1 MRFVAGSMSVPTP
14 EGVERV
20 VPVESTQD
28 LLEAVLAEA
37 ADADVLVMA
46 AAVADFRPAEV
57 SDAKMKKGEKA
68 ERLEALFRGDGDL
81 RSALAVT
88 EEQAAKIAAW
98 LPEGMK

>member
-1 MRFVAGSMSVPTP
+1 NRSSGKQGAALARAALEAGATVRFVAGSMSVPTP

-57 SDAKMKKGEKA
+57 S
-68 ERLEALFRGDGDL
+68 
-81 RSALAVT
+81 
-88 EEQAAKIAAW
+88 
-98 LPEGMK
+98 